1 MFCTKCGAELPPGS
15 KFCTSCGASLEEQKL
30 ESTTTPESP
39 PEAEAKEPTQP
50 QSPPSSENQSK
61 SANKTRLIVLICI
74 VVAVATSLVIGYFL
88 LEARKSEYVK
98 TFENSFCVATTDDY
112 PSFCLK
118 NYLGKDGVFTNR
130 QMMKALSSS
139 GFYKIKEETT
149 DSGVTYVTASF
160 TMDSAKIDYILSDF
174 GLEELDNAET
184 EVELRFGFDA
194 GTNYDNTEFIFPI
207 FIINGVPCAQDAGTR
222 ELYGY
227 IFQIAAILRSL
238 NSSDPNDTVIANS
251 IILATRTFV
260 MDYQSFYE
268 CTLDFGEGT
277 SSEKTDTTTAPEEE
291 QQTQNIQPPPAPE
304 VDPNWDVDFM
314 NELSASFGGMYY
326 SNDTGWSLMIGET
339 DAGIHIECCDETGE
353 TVYEIYVTSKN
364 DLVYYDGT
372 SLRFYYDN
380 RSVCLESDSDR
391 ILEYLDGQYTDV
403 YF

>member
-15 KFCTSCGASLEEQKL
+15 KFCTSCGALLEEQKL
-30 ESTTTPESP
+30 ESTATPESP

-50 QSPPSSENQSK
+50 QSPPSSESQSK
-61 SANKTRLIVLICI
+61 SADKTRLIVLICI
-74 VVAVATSLVIGYFL
+74 SVAVAASLVIGYFL
-88 LEARKSEYVK
+88 SEARKSEYVK

-112 PSFCLK
+112 PSSCLK
-118 NYLGKDGVFTNR
+118 NYLGKDVFLTNR
-130 QMMKALSSS
+130 QMMKALSNN
-139 GFYKIKEETT
+139 GLYKMKEETT

-160 TMDSAKIDYILSDF
+160 TMDSKRIDYMLSYF
-174 GLEELDNAET
+174 GLEELDNAKT

-194 GTNYDNTEFIFPI
+194 GTNYTNTEFIFPI
-207 FIINGVPCAQDAGTR
+207 FIINEVPCPQDAGTR
-222 ELYGY
+222 ELYGF
-227 IFQIAAILRSL
+227 IFQIAAILRA
-238 NSSDPNDTVIANS
+238 SDPNDNVIN
-251 IILATRTFV
+251 LAARTFA
-260 MDYQSFYE
+260 MDYQSFYG
-268 CTLDFGEGT
+268 CTLGSDEDT

-291 QQTQNIQPPPAPE
+291 QQTQNIEPPPAPE

-326 SNDTGWSLMIGET
+326 SNDTGWSLMIGES
-339 DAGIHIECCDETGE
+339 DAGIHIECCDENEE

-391 ILEYLDGQYTDV
+391 ILEYIDGQYTDV